1 MFLLPDFFLYFMAFF
16 TPYIKNNHYLCT
28 RKLIILLNK
37 LLKRMKKLFTL
48 AMLAMLTIGA
58 SAQDGIRRTWD
69 FTKGFSTTTIENL
82 KKAGW
87 TDQTANQCIQ
97 SAKRKEGSLTYEI
110 DGVEW
115 TVPET
120 TGLTFHAVDANHLN
134 FAYDLGGYVGRKFIW
149 LNGKK
154 PQDAI
159 TINEVPAGE
168 NVTIQF
174 ESHKNTEARG
184 FKVVSGNFADAEGKK
199 SWTSMGEVTTVTLIN
214 SETTTSSLKIQATN
228 GFHIY
233 SIVIGEG
240 DPTKTDKIAYLY
252 SGAEESYVA
261 TLKARENT
269 EVTSIDVA
277 NTTITADQLKDYSL
291 VVISANIPS
300 DNASVAVVK
309 EALPF
314 TPTLNFN
321 SNLYS
326 AWGYGEAIALEMP
339 LGIVQNEKHTL
350 LNGVE
355 ILEED
360 GIKYIAMSTTP
371 INGIKL
377 GEYFDGDAMPLTDM
391 SGEITVSHLHNIDH
405 NGYIY
410 MPYEDGATAEAGTIM
425 SNAIDLLISSKAA
438 VTSAPT
444 PGIVL
449 EYKNLNT
456 NITLTAPNALSKP
469 HIYYTLDGSEP
480 TIESTEYKET
490 INVTEP
496 CTLKAVLIAEGYLL
510 SSVTAKEIDIKEQ
523 PKTPVIS
530 ADYMDGKTTVTI
542 TCESADDNTP
552 IYYNCSGSTKTNQS
566 NKYTGPIVVN
576 KPTDIYAYAIASE
589 SVWSEV
595 AHQRVVVK
603 NAHVAADIIGHFT
616 ASSWTKT
623 DAEGAVTTL
632 SNNGSLFTSGTKD
645 TYSMYTLTGNKIV
658 DPETGDEID
667 EKIEND
673 YTISDEP
680 GENPQWMAMT
690 KGQVV
695 LWQNND
701 GSKTDIIGDN
711 DAGVYPAT
719 PLDVDTIF
727 KGTKNNLCFYTVHDG
742 EIPNAVIQ
750 SKGKYAGP
758 FDVVLID
765 NMASGAL
772 IIQKSTD
779 GKNWEQVG
787 DTLTKTG
794 YSRLWKLE
802 SVSYTGTDEVYVRV
816 AQPSNGASGPKI
828 YDIYIANT
836 GEKSLELKKQYDD
849 EWQAF
854 VDGIETVNYQSNKV
868 MKAIYNLNGIRQ
880 NGLQR
885 GLNIVVMED
894 GSVKKVIK

>member
-1 MFLLPDFFLYFMAFF
+1 
-16 TPYIKNNHYLCT
+16 
-28 RKLIILLNK
+28 
-37 LLKRMKKLFTL
+37 MKKLFTL
-48 AMLAMLTIGA
+48 VMFAMLTIGA

-82 KKAGW
+82 KAAGW
-87 TDQTANQCIQ
+87 TDESTGAIQCNG
-97 SAKRKEGSLTYEI
+97 RKEGPLTI
-110 DGVEW
+110 TVDGADW

-120 TGLTFHAVDANHLN
+120 SGLSFHQTSAKHLV
-134 FAYDLGGYVGRKFIW
+134 FAYDRVDGNGNPAGGFVGSKFLW
-149 LNGKK
+149 LNGNKA
-154 PQDAI
+154 QDAL
-159 TINEVPAGE
+159 TINEIPAGE

-174 ESHKNTEARG
+174 ESHNTSQDRG
-184 FKVVSGNFADAEGKK
+184 FKVVSGNFADADGKK
-199 SWTSMGEVTTVTLIN
+199 QWQSHGEVTTVTLIN
-214 SETTTSSLKIQATN
+214 NESTTSSLKIQATN

-240 DPTKTDKIAYLY
+240 DPTNTSKIAYLY
-252 SGAEESYVA
+252 SGTEDSYVA
-261 TLKARENT
+261 SLKAREQT

-277 NTTITADQLKDYSL
+277 NTTLTAEQLKDYSL

-326 AWGYGEAIALEMP
+326 AWGYGEAIALDMP

-350 LNGVE
+350 LNGIE

-360 GIKYIAMSTTP
+360 GIKYITMSTTP

-391 SGEITVSHLHNIDH
+391 SGEMAVSHLHNIDH

-410 MPYEDGATAEAGTIM
+410 LPYGEGATEDASKIVD
-425 SNAIDLLISSKAA
+425 NAVNMLISSKSNI
-438 VTSAPT
+438 TSAPS

-449 EYKNLNT
+449 EYKHLNT
-456 NITLTAPNALSKP
+456 NIILTAAKTLNKP
-469 HIYYTLDGSEP
+469 HIYYTLDGSDP
-480 TIESTEYKET
+480 TEQSTEYTDT

-552 IYYNCSGSTKTNQS
+552 IYYNFSGSTKTNQS
-566 NKYTGPIVVN
+566 NKYTGPFVVN

-595 AHQRVVVK
+595 AHKRVVVK
-603 NAHVAADIIGHFT
+603 NARVTADIIGHFT

-623 DAEGAVTTL
+623 DAEGNVTTL
-632 SNNGSLFTSGTKD
+632 SNNGSLFSSGTKD

-727 KGTKNNLCFYTVHDG
+727 KGTKNNLCFYTVHAG

-772 IIQKSTD
+772 IIQISTD
-779 GKNWEQVG
+779 GKNWEQIG

-849 EWQAF
+849 EYEAF
-854 VDGIETVNYQSNKV
+854 ASGIETVSHQSNKT

-885 GLNIVVMED
+885 GLNIVVMGD
-894 GSVKKVIK
+894 GSVRKVIK